1 MAHRVTLL
9 PGDGIGPEVTDAMR
23 KCVDATG
30 VEIDWDVQLL
40 GETAYEKVGQL
51 VPDQT
56 LESIR
61 TNKVAIKGPCTTP
74 VGSGFRSVNVALRK
88 ILDLYINLRPARA
101 LGIVPHFDDVDIVL
115 FRENTEDLYAGVEFD
130 VGDEQTLKLLKHIR
144 ENDLGKWQDEDT
156 AISLKVISKAGSER
170 IIRAAFE
177 YAVKNGR
184 KSVSAVHKAN
194 IIKYTDGLFLK
205 TFYEVA
211 KEYEGKVEAYDYI
224 VDALMMQLVQKP
236 ETMDVLV
243 LPNLYGDIASDL
255 CAGLIGGLGIAPGA
269 NIGKDCAVF
278 EPVHGSAPK
287 HAGQNSANPTATI
300 LSSVMMLRHLGETE
314 AADKLETAII
324 SVIRERKTVTYDLA
338 PNRDKTKAVGTK
350 EFAQAIVD
358 KIKSM

>member
-1 MAHRVTLL
+1 MAHKVTLL

-23 KCVDATG
+23 RCVDATG
-30 VEIDWDVQLL
+30 VNIEWDVQLL
-40 GETAYEKVGQL
+40 GETAFEKVGQL
-51 VPDQT
+51 VPDVT
-56 LESIR
+56 IESIR
-61 TNKVAIKGPCTTP
+61 KNKTAIKGPCTTP
-74 VGSGFRSVNVALRK
+74 IGSGFRSVNVALRK
-88 ILDLYINLRPARA
+88 ILDLYVNLRPARS

-130 VGDEQTLKLLKHIR
+130 VGDEQTLRLLKYIR
-144 ENDLGKWQDEDT
+144 ENDLGNWQDEDT
-156 AISLKVISKAGSER
+156 AISLKVISKTKSER

-177 YAVKNGR
+177 YAVENGR

-243 LPNLYGDIASDL
+243 LPNLYGDITSDL

-287 HAGQNSANPTATI
+287 HAGNNTANPTATI
-300 LSSVMMLRHLGETE
+300 LSSVMMLRHLGESD
-314 AADKLETAII
+314 AATKLEEALVAT
-324 SVIRERKTVTYDLA
+324 IREGKSVTYDLA
-338 PNRDKTKAVGTK
+338 PNRDKSLAVGTQ
-350 EFAQAIVD
+350 EFADAI
-358 KIKSM
+358 IARMQ